1 MLKKENKKRKSNLL
15 RCGILWSYDNHR
27 IHQNRRE
34 SRCSYL
40 PRPFAETETKKTNV
54 SNMVVQT
61 QQKKIK
67 TKEQKQL
74 KLGIRHACRL
84 TLTDCLFFAFKNIK
98 SCTTILQRI
107 SAKYI
112 LP

>member
-1 MLKKENKKRKSNLL
+1 MSELKKEKTKIRKRKSNLL

-61 QQKKIK
+61 EKKSRQKN
-67 TKEQKQL
+67 
-74 KLGIRHACRL
+74 
-84 TLTDCLFFAFKNIK
+84 KNN
-98 SCTTILQRI
+98 S
-107 SAKYI
+107 S
-112 LP
+112 